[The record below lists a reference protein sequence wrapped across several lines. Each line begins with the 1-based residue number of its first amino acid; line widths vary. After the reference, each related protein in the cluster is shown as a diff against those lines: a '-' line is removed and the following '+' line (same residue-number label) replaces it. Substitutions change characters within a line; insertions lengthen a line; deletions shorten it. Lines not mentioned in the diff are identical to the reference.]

1 MSAPHCFMQ
10 GRNGQWKWIF
20 DWINNIQDKAGL
32 LDVKNEQKLSNWEIL
47 RLPSHL
53 GGKKRKAS

>member
-1 MSAPHCFMQ
+1 MQ

-20 DWINNIQDKAGL
+20 DWINNIQDKAEL